1 MNRSVLHEKSFKKL
15 RLFFSSKL
23 DWESNVAYIAKIAF
37 KEIGNLICFMKFLLF
52 EVVLNL

>member
-1 MNRSVLHEKSFKKL
+1 MNGSVLHEKSFKML

-23 DWESNVAYIAKIAF
+23 DWESNVACIAKIVF